1 MLKLWVKED
10 LGSAGLRKDFLLSV
24 SSRLDDRDQ
33 DIPMST
39 EEVLE
44 RDKIKEDY
52 RGMETGSLL
61 DGYGEHV
68 VSISSLSLSALLFGG
83 SCLPNVLAFWGTIKV
98 DIMEKDVFLICSNAM
113 QYNAPATIYFRQQ
126 ASYGHLKHLLNF
138 FQARSIHELARKDFE
153 NLRQDSE
160 DNELELKSVRRG
172 RPPDKSSIK
181 RPVGRP
187 PLERAGSDFSSDTT
201 LATAGDATHD
211 QLRKAHDHAGITD
224 MPTRNSHG
232 THNGETFG
240 WLAEHKSDRNDD
252 FPGSVLKG
260 LSNNGRKQL
269 VFDENRRSTYKQP
282 NQPISAR
289 EPTILTTFDREKQL
303 ISVGLHMQGA
313 WFDLLQ
319 RLDQLLGKSPPGRLR

>member
-1 MLKLWVKED
+1 
-10 LGSAGLRKDFLLSV
+10 
-24 SSRLDDRDQ
+24 
-33 DIPMST
+33 
-39 EEVLE
+39 
-44 RDKIKEDY
+44 
-52 RGMETGSLL
+52 METGSLL

-98 DIMEKDVFLICSNAM
+98 DIMEEDVFSICSNAV
-113 QYNAPATIYFRQQ
+113 QYNAPVTIYFR
-126 ASYGHLKHLLNF
+126 
-138 FQARSIHELARKDFE
+138 QARSIHELARKDFE

-160 DNELELKSVRRG
+160 DNERELKSVRRG
-172 RPPDKSSIK
+172 RPPGKSSIK

-201 LATAGDATHD
+201 LATAGDPTHD

-260 LSNNGRKQL
+260 LSNIWRKQL
-269 VFDENRRSTYKQP
+269 VFDENRRSTYKRP